1 MNLQDRGKITVNWE
15 SYLLV
20 CSKTRKQPISQ
31 LTYFADG
38 QFMPTGNPRNT
49 KTRRLGFES
58 RQTSQTNFFFID
70 NFLEC
75 LSFRVGLAATEAAA
89 IAFKRR
95 RQKTLCPILVRIQ
108 EKKFKIG
115 RSRLTWND
123 SALQRRLS
131 LEPLVTG
138 GRVEAELDGE
148 EVEMLLAVVWVWLEC
163 SARLSEVSDSSE
175 ESSLES
181 SCDRLGTKILRFD
194 PATKGPL
201 DMLGPCC

>member
-1 MNLQDRGKITVNWE
+1 M
-15 SYLLV
+15 
-20 CSKTRKQPISQ
+20 
-31 LTYFADG
+31 
-38 QFMPTGNPRNT
+38 
-49 KTRRLGFES
+49 
-58 RQTSQTNFFFID
+58 
-70 NFLEC
+70 
-75 LSFRVGLAATEAAA
+75 
-89 IAFKRR
+89 
-95 RQKTLCPILVRIQ
+95 
-108 EKKFKIG
+108 
-115 RSRLTWND
+115 
-123 SALQRRLS
+123 
-131 LEPLVTG
+131 EPLVTG